1 MTRYVRAEAE
11 GFYDGALRKQGDEF
25 VLRAGD
31 KMGAWMTP
39 IDAPTKPMKQPTGPT
54 LEIERLKLRV
64 SDLEKELSDAKLS
77 TSAGE
82 HACDD
87 LREQLESTL
96 SSLDVARMQLATVGA
111 ALAGQFTEC
120 KPEYESR
127 TLTDALSLR
136 KEVDQFR
143 SGAVVGGSV
152 STAPSVAPADAS
164 ASNLSPQQKAA
175 ATRAANAAAEAAKAK
190 GDKAQ

>member
-1 MTRYVRAEAE
+1 MFVRALQ
-11 GFYDGALRKQGDEF
+11 DGYHGDRRYSKGDEF
-25 VLRAGD
+25 EVD
-31 KMGAWMTP
+31 KSELGKWMLP
-39 IDAPTKPMKQPTGPT
+39 IDKPTKPIAKPDGPK
-54 LEIERLKLRV
+54 LEADRLKLRV
-64 SDLEKELSDAKLS
+64 SQLEQELSDAKLS

-87 LREQLESTL
+87 LRDQLESTL

-111 ALAGQFTEC
+111 ALTGQFTEC

-127 TLTDALSLR
+127 TLTDALALR
-136 KEVDQFR
+136 QEVDLLR
-143 SGAVVGGSV
+143 APAVGGSAV